1 MNNLWRGHKE
11 TKLRNLAENDVTE
24 RQALMREAIRN
35 TNCEGKALVM
45 SCRRKGEITVK
56 LSSRTTSPYLKT
68 WQLC

>member
-35 TNCEGKALVM
+35 TNCEGGPL
-45 SCRRKGEITVK
+45 RI
-56 LSSRTTSPYLKT
+56 SRHGDCIENTGRP
-68 WQLC
+68 